1 MPKVLHP
8 HITSD
13 PRICG
18 GSPCLEGTR
27 ISVRTIVVYVLHHG
41 VSPEELLAYYPQVS
55 LAAVYD
61 ALSYYYDHRVEVD
74 AEIAANGAL
83 EPPAQG
89 MS

>member
-13 PRICG
+13 LHICG
-18 GSPCLEGTR
+18 GSACLEGTR
-27 ISVRTIVVYVLHHG
+27 ISVRTIVLYVLHHG

-74 AEIAANGAL
+74 AEIAANEAL